1 MSSFRGTPWW
11 VKTPLLMPPAH
22 TCHRPLTS
30 PIRVNTHSNRTPEG
44 VDESAL
50 TANALREAVTG
61 QPGARLEQNAPA
73 ARV

>member
-1 MSSFRGTPWW
+1 M
-11 VKTPLLMPPAH
+11 
-22 TCHRPLTS
+22 
-30 PIRVNTHSNRTPEG
+30 NTHSNRTPEG